1 MEGLTFFVLFFVLFF
16 AVISE
21 IFTTFARF
29 LEIGF

>member
-21 IFTTFARF
+21 IFTIFAQF

>member
-1 MEGLTFFVLFFVLFF
+1 MEGLTFFVLFF

-21 IFTTFARF
+21 IFTIFARF